1 MGSKRFDI
9 TGAIKHGVV
18 ISGCYYHHTGRDI
31 LANLPRFEG
40 QSPTCCH
47 LKGLPLSVIITAGGT
62 ILTVR
67 EDGGYKREA
76 ELSATVA
83 QPRINELKSIEVT
96 TAYKTGDEVWFVT
109 DRCAKGLASTIQRGR
124 VLPVVTFKVNME
136 DNSRE
141 VWYSLQV
148 VKNGMSRT
156 IRVLESD
163 LMEVDAK

>member
-1 MGSKRFDI
+1 MDNKRFDI
-9 TGAIKHGVV
+9 TGAIKHGVL
-18 ISGCYYHHTGRDI
+18 ISNCYYVHSGLDTQ
-31 LANLPRFEG
+31 ANLPRFEG
-40 QSPTCCH
+40 QHPSICRV
-47 LKGLPLSVIITAGGT
+47 KSLPLAVVITAGGT

-67 EDGGYKREA
+67 EGGGYKREA
-76 ELSATVA
+76 ELSATVV
-83 QPRINELKSIEVT
+83 QPRTNELKSIEVV

-109 DRCAKGLASTIQRGR
+109 DRCAKGLASTVQRGR

>member
-1 MGSKRFDI
+1 MGNKRFDI

-18 ISGCYYHHTGRDI
+18 ISNCYYAHSGLDTQ
-31 LANLPRFEG
+31 ANLPRFEG
-40 QSPTCCH
+40 HYPALCH
-47 LKGLPLSVIITAGGT
+47 VKGLPLSVVITAGGT
-62 ILTVR
+62 ILSVR
-67 EDGGYKREA
+67 EGGGYKREA

-83 QPRINELKSIEVT
+83 QPCTDELKRIEVT
-96 TAYKTGDEVWFVT
+96 TAYKAGDVVWFVT
-109 DRCAKGLASTIQRGR
+109 DRCAEGLASTIQRGR
-124 VLPVVTFKVNME
+124 VLPVVTVKVNLE